1 MAPRELRR
9 QLFGAIQS
17 LDVSGIALE
26 KARETMC
33 IHGICLVWH
42 RIEYTNYTLE

>member
-17 LDVSGIALE
+17 LDVSDIALE
-26 KARETMC
+26 KARET
-33 IHGICLVWH
+33 ICAFTGYVWCD
-42 RIEYTNYTLE
+42 TK